1 MTPGAPALP
10 PEGDVEVLVV
20 AFHAPGLLDGC
31 LAALQGRLP
40 VVVVDN
46 SSDPA
51 VRAVALRHGAQYHDP
66 GSNLGFAAAVNTGR
80 NLLHRPGA
88 DLLLLNP
95 DAVIS
100 PGGVARLRACLHRT
114 PRRACAAPA
123 QTDPV
128 RHQSARVAWPFPT
141 PLGAWAESLGLG
153 RLRRGG
159 QFVIG
164 SVLLVNAAALD
175 EVGGFDERFFLYAEE
190 TDWQFR
196 ADRLGWENVLCPG
209 VVASHVGAGTGGD
222 RGEREVRFHASTER
236 YVRKHYGSRG
246 WLVFRSGVMVGAL
259 GRALVLGGE
268 GGRRAAARLRLYG
281 AGPCRV
287 EAAMAATVR

>member
-100 PGGVARLRACLHRT
+100 PGGVARL
-114 PRRACAAPA
+114 APA
-123 QTDPV
+123 STAPPGGPAPLRPRPIRSATSRPGWPGPS
-128 RHQSARVAWPFPT
+128 RHLWGRGPNRSASEGS
-141 PLGAWAESLGLG
+141 GAAVS
-153 RLRRGG
+153 
-159 QFVIG
+159 
-164 SVLLVNAAALD
+164 S
-175 EVGGFDERFFLYAEE
+175 
-190 TDWQFR
+190 
-196 ADRLGWENVLCPG
+196 
-209 VVASHVGAGTGGD
+209 
-222 RGEREVRFHASTER
+222 
-236 YVRKHYGSRG
+236 
-246 WLVFRSGVMVGAL
+246 
-259 GRALVLGGE
+259 
-268 GGRRAAARLRLYG
+268 
-281 AGPCRV
+281 
-287 EAAMAATVR
+287 